1 MILQILLL
9 LSNLGVLT
17 SNAYVVK
24 YPPESK
30 VFVNENELFD
40 REKCKTCCKVMFV
53 SDYNPK
59 TNKKFGREDD
69 TRYAMDIEFEDKS
82 HVRESKGSWE
92 QTILLRPIDMN
103 NELQHWELAPYKM
116 FISFPIPKRVHD
128 IRGGIKVGSRL
139 IIWKK
144 KAPLAASTNNQRF
157 VFQHPYRFNQY
168 EKKFKY
174 PNHISAPFYTA
185 SDMCYELTY
194 DKQVWTGNN
203 NVNCGNLC
211 MDGYQIKIN
220 NCDNDNDKQLFN
232 IVFV

>member
-9 LSNLGVLT
+9 LSNFT

-30 VFVNENELFD
+30 VYVNENELFD

-53 SDYNPK
+53 SDYNPR
-59 TNKKFGREDD
+59 TNKKFGTEDD
-69 TRYAMDIEFEDKS
+69 IRYAMDIEFNDKKY
-82 HVRESKGSWE
+82 VRESIGSWE
-92 QTILLRPIDMN
+92 QTILLRPIDMD

-128 IRGGIKVGSRL
+128 IRGGINAGSRL

-157 VFQHPYRFNQY
+157 VFQHPY
-168 EKKFKY
+168 KFSNFDY
-174 PNHISAPFYTA
+174 PKHISAPFYTA
-185 SDMCYELTY
+185 NDMCYELAL
-194 DKQVWTGNN
+194 DKQTWIGNN
-203 NVNCGNLC
+203 KVNCGDLC
-211 MDGYQIKIN
+211 MEGYQIKIN
-220 NCDNDNDKQLFN
+220 NCDNNNDKQLFD